1 MVDMTNTLEEQ
12 LRDELEAGASN
23 DDFVVQQLRRQI
35 HAKKT
40 NKSFGELYISRSSKP
55 KKDQL
60 TP

>member
-1 MVDMTNTLEEQ
+1 MRQITVVDMTNTLEEQ

-40 NKSFGELYISRSSKP
+40 I
-55 KKDQL
+55 
-60 TP
+60 

>member
-1 MVDMTNTLEEQ
+1 MTSTLEEQ

-35 HAKKT
+35 NA
-40 NKSFGELYISRSSKP
+40 NKSGKTFQDLYVSRSSKP